1 MFQREPGVHTAV
13 LVHFGQQCEPV
24 RAASGELEFGE
35 AGDGPCVVAA
45 VAVGRSELCGDVLG
59 EQRGGTAG
67 VRDNEPDPAAM
78 SDHEAGMS

>member
-1 MFQREPGVHTAV
+1 MWGCHTCMPVVIV
-13 LVHFGQQCEPV
+13 L
-24 RAASGELEFGE
+24 L
-35 AGDGPCVVAA
+35 
-45 VAVGRSELCGDVLG
+45 VGHSELCGDVLG